1 MILFMVFCQAF
12 LTAAACP
19 ETIVIKNVN
28 WKNTPPGDYL
38 HQEDWNVDTI
48 NGKSES
54 LKLNKLLFL
63 RKIYEDS

>member
-1 MILFMVFCQAF
+1 MILLVVFWYF

-38 HQEDWNVDTI
+38 YQEDWNVDTI

-54 LKLNKLLFL
+54 MKLNK
-63 RKIYEDS
+63 I

>member
-1 MILFMVFCQAF
+1 MLVQKQTSIINSASSAIRVEL
-12 LTAAACP
+12 
-19 ETIVIKNVN
+19 IKNVN

-54 LKLNKLLFL
+54 LKFNKILIL